1 MVSIVRFPKDPG
13 LKTFSPS
20 SSPLVPFVLSRIGAA
35 MKEGKLTTFTIANWQ
50 GHVKEQ
56 RQFSAARSLQ
66 STFQEVGL
74 RTGEPLWMM
83 HKVILVQSF
92 RTFSWKSEPAIQ
104 VKQ

>member
-56 RQFSAARSLQ
+56 GSSLQ
-66 STFQEVGL
+66 LGAYSLHFNKWV
-74 RTGEPLWMM
+74 
-83 HKVILVQSF
+83 
-92 RTFSWKSEPAIQ
+92 
-104 VKQ
+104 